1 MHDDQRVSRTHEH
14 STHAGSMHARPQ
26 AALLRVTLPLMN
38 PRRSAAR
45 VLLSLLPTA
54 GVAAVGG
61 ILWLAARSRPL
72 PPERRVPEP
81 PPGLPPGRLVHVPGR
96 GEFFV
101 RETSLPEPDA
111 PTIVLLH
118 GWMFPADLNWFTCYD
133 ELARSG
139 RVIAVDHRGHG
150 RGSRP
155 AEPFR
160 LADVADDVAAL
171 LRHLDAAPAVAV
183 GYSMGGCIAQL
194 LWQRHPE
201 VVRGLVLCATSA
213 TFSADL
219 RDRWVW
225 RSMGVF
231 QLILRLLPRHVW
243 ESVAHAQARSRKK
256 VRLTRI
262 IHEDTPEE
270 MIELIPWYLAELSR
284 GSAEDVAEAGRELS
298 RFDARAWLPGVD
310 VPTAVIINNRDAMVP
325 VDNQRD
331 LASRIPGCHVEE
343 LPLDHD
349 GVVARADLFVPALA
363 KAVQR
368 VLQG

>member
-1 MHDDQRVSRTHEH
+1 MQDAEPAT
-14 STHAGSMHARPQ
+14 AGYPTRMTRR
-26 AALLRVTLPLMN
+26 AA
-38 PRRSAAR
+38 PRAF
-45 VLLSLLPTA
+45 LSVLPTA
-54 GVAAVGG
+54 GVVAGAGM
-61 ILWLAARSRPL
+61 LWLAARSRPA

-81 PPGLPPGRLVHVPGR
+81 PPGLPPGRVVHVPGR

-101 RETSLPEPDA
+101 REAGLTDPDA

-118 GWMFPADLNWFTCYD
+118 GWMFPADLTWFTCYD
-133 ELARSG
+133 ELARSA
-139 RVIAVDHRGHG
+139 RVIALDHRGHG
-150 RGSRP
+150 RGGRP

-160 LADVADDVAAL
+160 LVDAADDVAAL

-183 GYSMGGCIAQL
+183 GYSMGGTIAQL
-194 LWQRHPE
+194 LWQRHPA

-213 TFSADL
+213 SFSVDL
-219 RDRWVW
+219 RDRFVW
-225 RSMGVF
+225 RAMGIY

-243 ESVAHAQARSRKK
+243 ESIALAQARSRKK
-256 VRLTRI
+256 VRLTRL
-262 IHEDTPEE
+262 IHEDTPEKV
-270 MIELIPWYLAELSR
+270 IELLPWFISELNR
-284 GSAEDVAEAGRELS
+284 GSAEDVAEAGRELG

-310 VPTAVIINNRDAMVP
+310 VPTTVIITTRDELVP

-349 GVVARADLFVPALA
+349 GVVARADVFVPALA

-368 VLQG
+368 VLDGR